1 MEFSVVQGDVAA
13 QSADAL
19 VNAANTGLRMGS
31 GVAGALRAAGGE
43 TLNDAAVTK
52 GPVELGEVALTDAY
66 DLDADV
72 VIHAAAMPAGGQA
85 TADSIRSATRN
96 ALEAAEDQDCSSLV
110 IPALGCGV
118 AGFDLETGAQ
128 IIAEEIRAFEPT
140 TLEDVRLI
148 AYAEDEYETVLA
160 ATQRLR

>member
-1 MEFSVVQGDVAA
+1 
-13 QSADAL
+13 
-19 VNAANTGLRMGS
+19 MGS
-31 GVAGALRAAGGE
+31 GVAGALRDAGGE
-43 TLNDAAVTK
+43 ALDDAAVAQ
-52 GPVELGEVALTDAY
+52 GPIELGAVAVTDAFG
-66 DLDADV
+66 LDANV

-96 ALEAAEDQDCSSLV
+96 ALEAAEAEGCDSIV

-128 IIAEEIRAFEPT
+128 IVAEEIRAFESE

-148 AYAEDEYETVLA
+148 AYSEEEYKTILA